1 MSSNVN
7 VANHIAPVFDE
18 MFFDIMDHKHTHY
31 VFKGG
36 RGSTKSSFIAIM
48 IPLLLMQNEDS
59 HAVCL
64 RKVGETLKDSVY
76 ANILWGIE
84 QLGVSHLFK
93 ATVRPLEITYIK
105 TGQKI
110 LFRGLDKKE
119 KIKGIKLPFGRISI
133 VWWEEWDQFSGMEEV
148 RNVNQSLIRADGD
161 NWLFY
166 AFNPP
171 ISKNNWT
178 NEEVLIEREDR
189 VIFHS
194 TYLDVPKEWLGSQF
208 WAEAEHLKRTKELA
222 YKHEYLGE
230 ATGTGGDVF
239 NNLVLRTI
247 TDEEIQT
254 MDQFL
259 YGVDYGFAVD
269 PASWGK
275 FFYHNNKLWI
285 VDEIYEV
292 GLSNKQLTEKIKAKG
307 VTREPITADSSE
319 PKSISEMKDYGLN
332 MQKAK
337 KGPDS
342 REFTYKFLQSLDE
355 IIIDRNRTPNAC
367 REFSGY
373 EYDRNKDGQ
382 FISRY
387 PDGNDHFIDCCRYA
401 TEHIARNKKKSNFS
415 GRRL

>member
-1 MSSNVN
+1 MKIKTGELF
-7 VANHIAPVFDE
+7 ADCYKEAFK
-18 MFFDIMDHKHTHY
+18 DIFEHKHTHY
-31 VFKGG
+31 MFKGG
-36 RGSTKSSFIAIM
+36 RGSTKSSFISIV
-48 IPLLLMQNEDS
+48 IPLLIIQHNDI
-59 HAVCL
+59 HAVCM
-64 RKVGETLKDSVY
+64 RKVGETLKDSVF
-76 ANILWGIE
+76 AQILWAIE
-84 QLGVSHLFK
+84 EMQITHLFK
-93 ATVRPLEITYIK
+93 VTTKPMEITYIP

-119 KIKGIKLPFGRISI
+119 KIKGIKLPFGRIA
-133 VWWEEWDQFSGMEEV
+133 VAWYEELDQFNGMEEI
-148 RNVNQSLIRADGD
+148 RSVNQSLIRSDGH
-161 NWLFY
+161 NWIFY

-171 ISKNNWT
+171 ISKNNWV
-178 NEEVLIEREDR
+178 NEESLIEREDR
-189 VIFHS
+189 LIIHKN
-194 TYLDVPKEWLGSQF
+194 YIDVPKKWLGEQF
-208 WAEAEHLKRTKELA
+208 WIEAEHLKKTKELT
-222 YKHEYLGE
+222 YRHEYLGE
-230 ATGTGGDVF
+230 VTGTGGDVF

-292 GLSNKQLTEKIKAKG
+292 GLSNKQLTEKIKSKG

-367 REFSGY
+367 REFTGY

>member
-1 MSSNVN
+1 MKIKTGELF
-7 VANHIAPVFDE
+7 ADCYKEAFK
-18 MFFDIMDHKHTHY
+18 DIFEHKHTHY
-31 VFKGG
+31 MFKGG
-36 RGSTKSSFIAIM
+36 RGSTKSSFISIV
-48 IPLLLMQNEDS
+48 IPLLIIQHNDI
-59 HAVCL
+59 HAVCM
-64 RKVGETLKDSVY
+64 RKVGETLKDSVF
-76 ANILWGIE
+76 AQILWAIE
-84 QLGVSHLFK
+84 EMQVTHLFK
-93 ATVRPLEITYIK
+93 VTTKPMEITYIP

-119 KIKGIKLPFGRISI
+119 KIKGIKLPFGRIA
-133 VWWEEWDQFSGMEEV
+133 VAWYEELDQFNGMEEI
-148 RNVNQSLIRADGD
+148 RSVNQSLIRSDGH
-161 NWLFY
+161 NWIFY

-171 ISKNNWT
+171 ISKNNWV
-178 NEEVLIEREDR
+178 NEESLIEREDR
-189 VIFHS
+189 LIIHKN
-194 TYLDVPKEWLGSQF
+194 YIDVPKKWLGEQF
-208 WAEAEHLKRTKELA
+208 WIEAEHLKKTKELT
-222 YKHEYLGE
+222 YRHEYLGE
-230 ATGTGGDVF
+230 VTGTGGDVF

>member
-1 MSSNVN
+1 MKIKTGELF
-7 VANHIAPVFDE
+7 ADCYKEAFK
-18 MFFDIMDHKHTHY
+18 DIFEHKHTHY
-31 VFKGG
+31 MFKGG
-36 RGSTKSSFIAIM
+36 RGSTKSSFISIV
-48 IPLLLMQNEDS
+48 IPLLIIQHNDI
-59 HAVCL
+59 HAVCM
-64 RKVGETLKDSVY
+64 RKVGETLKDSVF
-76 ANILWGIE
+76 AQILWAIE
-84 QLGVSHLFK
+84 EMQITHLFK
-93 ATVRPLEITYIK
+93 VTTKPMEITYIP

-119 KIKGIKLPFGRISI
+119 KIKGIKLPFGRIA
-133 VWWEEWDQFSGMEEV
+133 VAWYEELDQFNGMEEI
-148 RNVNQSLIRADGD
+148 RSVNQSLIRSDGH
-161 NWLFY
+161 NWIFY

-171 ISKNNWT
+171 ISKNNWV
-178 NEEVLIEREDR
+178 NEESLIEREDR
-189 VIFHS
+189 LIIHKN
-194 TYLDVPKEWLGSQF
+194 YIDVPKKWLGEQF
-208 WAEAEHLKRTKELA
+208 WIEAEHLKKTKELT
-222 YKHEYLGE
+222 YRHEYLGE
-230 ATGTGGDVF
+230 VTGTGGDVF

-269 PASWGK
+269 PTSWGK

-285 VDEIYEV
+285 VDEIYEF
-292 GLSNKQLTEKIKAKG
+292 GLSNKQLTEKIKSKG

-401 TEHIARNKKKSNFS
+401 TEHIARNKNKKNFS
-415 GRRL
+415 GRKL